1 MQTVSRIRLSRIPC
15 LRTRQQV
22 LSSPSRRTY
31 LNIVFARKHNAY
43 IIHYI
48 KEEMFETS
56 KLFFSTMIQPV
67 KNNFAIDRWLCM
79 KDCANIE
86 ITIEM
91 LWET

>member
-1 MQTVSRIRLSRIPC
+1 
-15 LRTRQQV
+15 
-22 LSSPSRRTY
+22 
-31 LNIVFARKHNAY
+31 
-43 IIHYI
+43 
-48 KEEMFETS
+48 MFETS